1 MTGRERLLT
10 ALRGEVP
17 DRVPAWA
24 WGVHPW
30 LGAVDP
36 TIQPVVDAW
45 LAGGDLLVWW
55 GGGWGVFGS
64 AAQVPTEVETRP
76 SRLPDYHEHVTTW
89 HTPGGVLTQIMYT
102 SPVGRPGYVHK
113 HMLETPADAEKLL
126 SVPYEP
132 VRPDAAGFVERDR
145 ELGERGLMLANVGAD
160 PMYALNRLTG
170 SETFAFWSIEER
182 ALVDELIALFLQRQL
197 DYVRA
202 LIAVSV
208 GPVFGYVGPE
218 LCIPPLQSPRD
229 FERWVVGP
237 DRQLADLIHEAG
249 GLLLV
254 HCHGALGPV
263 LEGFVRM
270 GTDALHPI
278 EPPPMGD
285 LTMAEAKARVGDD
298 LCIVGNIQHH
308 EIETMEPRRFRE
320 MVAEAVRAGMPGGG
334 LILSPTAT
342 PFGWPTMTDRARE
355 NWIAMLEVT
364 LDVGRY

>member
-24 WGVHPW
+24 WGIHPW
-30 LGAVDP
+30 LGKVDP

-45 LAGGDLLVWW
+45 LAQGDLLVWW
-55 GGGWGVFGS
+55 GGGMGVFGS
-64 AAQVPTEVETRP
+64 GHEVPAEVETRP
-76 SRLPDYHEHVTTW
+76 SRLPDYLERITTW
-89 HTPGGVLTQIMYT
+89 HTPAGDLTQVTYV
-102 SPVGRPGYVHK
+102 SPAGRPGYVHK
-113 HMLETPADAEKLL
+113 YPLETPADVELLL
-126 SVPYEP
+126 SVPWEP
-132 VRPDAAGFVERDR
+132 VVPDATSFFERDR
-145 ELGERGLMLANVGAD
+145 GLGDRGLMLVNTGVD
-160 PMYALNRLTG
+160 PMYALNHLTG
-170 SETFAFWSIEER
+170 SETFAYWSVDER
-182 ALVDELIALFLQRQL
+182 ALVDELIAIFLERQL
-197 DYVRA
+197 DYLRRLVA
-202 LIAVSV
+202 LGV

-218 LCIPPLQSPRD
+218 LCIPPLQSPQD
-229 FERWVVGP
+229 FERWVVEP
-237 DRQLADLIHEAG
+237 DRQIADLIHEAG

-270 GTDALHPI
+270 GADALHPI

-285 LTMAEAKARVGDD
+285 LTMAEAKARVGED

-308 EIETMEPRRFRE
+308 EIETMPTGAFRE
-320 MVAEAVRAGMPGGG
+320 LVAETVRAGMPGGG

-364 LDVGRY
+364 LEVGKY